1 MLTLED
7 VKNDERIRVYITKA
21 NENLGALGYTDH
33 GERHSSI
40 TAERAREIL
49 LKLGYEE
56 EVAELAS
63 IAGYLHDLG
72 NVISRSFHAMAGA
85 LLVRPILSELG
96 MPLKNLV
103 EVLAAVGNHDEGEE
117 GEPVSEV
124 AAAVLIAD
132 KSDVNRSRVRTL
144 KEIDFDIHDRVNYAV
159 TDSQLEVDR
168 EAKIIRLR
176 LNIDSEISDMVE
188 YFEIFLSRM
197 LASRRAAKVLSCE
210 FDLDMVET
218 KHEHEA
224 AKQTK

>member
-33 GERHSSI
+33 GERHSTI

-144 KEIDFDIHDRVNYAV
+144 KEIEFDIHDRVNYAV
-159 TDSQLEVDR
+159 TDSQLEVDQ

-176 LNIDSEISDMVE
+176 LHIDSEISDMVE

-197 LASRRAAKVLSCE
+197 LASRRAAKMLGYE

-218 KHEHEA
+218 KHDHET
-224 AKQTK
+224 AKQPK